1 MKFTDFETIRVS
13 TKTFTT
19 FSNIFVDIDKL
30 FSLIP
35 ITEYSL
41 IPKKRGRKK
50 KDYIE
55 QEKQD
60 IKYGSI
66 ITIKYQDK
74 MRGVDLKKTSNKDKK
89 WFRNSI
95 TIVIILSKPINIK
108 ICRNG
113 TFQMTGCK
121 YNSDS
126 VDVVKY
132 LWNIISNT
140 NTFTFKN
147 NEDEKFY
154 TYIIPSMRNID
165 FDVGFT
171 IDRDKLNQY
180 MYKHMDYHCILET
193 SFGYTAVNIKMKL
206 KNDIKD
212 MRITKITIDNE
223 HSITD
228 ETVTYDEYLSKLP
241 VKDRENKLKSKRYIT
256 FLVFHSGK
264 IIMSGIT
271 REFMRSEYGKFID
284 ILKNAEEDI
293 KEKLL
298 I

>member
-1 MKFTDFETIRVS
+1 MKNTDFETIPVS

-19 FSNIFVDIDKL
+19 FSNIFINIDEL
-30 FSLIP
+30 YSLIP
-35 ITEYSL
+35 ITEYT
-41 IPKKRGRKK
+41 IRQKKRGRKK
-50 KDYIE
+50 KDHIE
-55 QEKQD
+55 QQSRKVE
-60 IKYGSI
+60 YGSI
-66 ITIKYQDK
+66 ITVKYQDK
-74 MRGVDLKKTSNKDKK
+74 LRGVDLKQSKNKK

-95 TIVIILSKPINIK
+95 TLVIILSKPINIK

-121 YNSDS
+121 FDTDS

-132 LWNIISNT
+132 IWNIIRKT
-140 NTFTFKN
+140 NTFIYKN
-147 NEDEKFY
+147 SSDEQFY

-171 IDRDKLNQY
+171 IDRDKLNEY

-206 KNDIKD
+206 KNDIKN
-212 MRITKITIDNE
+212 MQIKKLTMNE
-223 HSITD
+223 TNTFM
-228 ETVTYDEYLSKLP
+228 EEVTYDDYLSELTT
-241 VKDRENKLKSKRYIT
+241 KDRENKLKSNRYIT

-264 IIMSGIT
+264 IIMSGLT
-271 REFMRSEYGKFID
+271 REFMRSEYKNFID
-284 ILKNAEEDI
+284 ILTVAEEDI

-298 I
+298 V

>member
-1 MKFTDFETIRVS
+1 MKNTDFETIPVS

-19 FSNIFVDIDKL
+19 FSNIFIDIDEL
-30 FSLIP
+30 YSLIP
-35 ITEYSL
+35 ITEYT
-41 IPKKRGRKK
+41 IRQKKRGRKK
-50 KDYIE
+50 KDHIE
-55 QEKQD
+55 QQSRKVE
-60 IKYGSI
+60 YGSI
-66 ITIKYQDK
+66 ITVKYQDK
-74 MRGVDLKKTSNKDKK
+74 LRGVDLKQSKNKK

-95 TIVIILSKPINIK
+95 TLVIILSKPINIK

-121 YNSDS
+121 FDTDS

-132 LWNIISNT
+132 IWNIIRKT
-140 NTFTFKN
+140 NTFTYKN
-147 NEDEKFY
+147 SSDEQFY

-171 IDRDKLNQY
+171 IDRDKLNEY

-206 KNDIKD
+206 KNDIKN
-212 MRITKITIDNE
+212 MQIKKLTMNE
-223 HSITD
+223 TNTVM
-228 ETVTYDEYLSKLP
+228 EEVTYDDYLSELST
-241 VKDRENKLKSKRYIT
+241 KDRENKLKSNRYIT

-264 IIMSGIT
+264 IIMSGLT
-271 REFMRSEYGKFID
+271 REFMRSEYKNFID
-284 ILKNAEEDI
+284 ILTVAEEDI

-298 I
+298 V

>member
-1 MKFTDFETIRVS
+1 MKITDFETIPVS

-19 FSNIFVDIDKL
+19 FSNIFIDIDKL
-30 FSLIP
+30 YSLIP
-35 ITEYSL
+35 ITKYTVRQ
-41 IPKKRGRKK
+41 KKRGRKK
-50 KDYIE
+50 KDHIE
-55 QEKQD
+55 QETRKVE
-60 IKYGSI
+60 YGSI
-66 ITIKYQDK
+66 ITVKYQDK
-74 MRGVDLKKTSNKDKK
+74 VRGVDLKQTKNKK

-95 TIVIILSKPINIK
+95 TLVIILSKPINIK

-121 YNSDS
+121 FNTDS

-132 LWNIISNT
+132 IWGIINET
-140 NTFTFKN
+140 KTFTYKN
-147 NEDEKFY
+147 DRENQFY

-212 MRITKITIDNE
+212 MQIKKIVNDGNTFKE
-223 HSITD
+223 
-228 ETVTYDEYLSKLP
+228 EVVTYNEYLNELS
-241 VKDRENKLKSKRYIT
+241 VKERENKLKSDRYIT

-264 IIMSGIT
+264 IIMSGLT
-271 REFMRSEYGKFID
+271 REFMRDEYKKFID
-284 ILKNAEEDI
+284 ILKFAEEDI

>member
-1 MKFTDFETIRVS
+1 MKNTDFETIPVS

-19 FSNIFVDIDKL
+19 FSNIFIDINKL
-30 FSLIP
+30 YSLIP
-35 ITEYSL
+35 ITEYT
-41 IPKKRGRKK
+41 IKQKKRGRKK
-50 KDYIE
+50 KDHIE
-55 QEKQD
+55 QQTKTVD
-60 IKYGSI
+60 YGSI
-66 ITIKYQDK
+66 ITVKYQDK
-74 MRGVDLKKTSNKDKK
+74 LRGVDLKQSKNKK

-121 YNSDS
+121 FNTDS

-132 LWNIISNT
+132 IWTIIKKT
-140 NTFTFKN
+140 NTFTYKN
-147 NEDEKFY
+147 TLDDQFY

-165 FDVGFT
+165 FDIGFT
-171 IDRDKLNQY
+171 IDRDKLNEY

-206 KNDIKD
+206 RNDIKT
-212 MRITKITIDNE
+212 MQIKKLTVNE
-223 HSITD
+223 TNTFME
-228 ETVTYDEYLSKLP
+228 ETVTYNDYMCELSSKE
-241 VKDRENKLKSKRYIT
+241 RENKLKSNRYIT

-264 IIMSGIT
+264 IIMSGLT
-271 REFMRSEYGKFID
+271 REFMREEYKKFID
-284 ILKNAEEDI
+284 ILRTAEEDI

>member
-1 MKFTDFETIRVS
+1 MKNTDFEIITVS

-19 FSNIFVDIDKL
+19 FSNIFIDIDKL
-30 FSLIP
+30 
-35 ITEYSL
+35 YSL
-41 IPKKRGRKK
+41 IPVTEYTIRHKKRGRKK
-50 KDYIE
+50 KDHIE
-55 QEKQD
+55 QETRKVE
-60 IKYGSI
+60 YGSI
-66 ITIKYQDK
+66 ITVKYQDK
-74 MRGVDLKKTSNKDKK
+74 IRGVDLKQSKNKK

-95 TIVIILSKPINIK
+95 TIVIVLSKPINIK

-121 YNSDS
+121 FDTDS

-132 LWNIISNT
+132 IWGIINKT
-140 NTFTFKN
+140 NTFTYKN
-147 NEDEKFY
+147 TNDEQFY

-206 KNDIKD
+206 RNNIEDMQIK
-212 MRITKITIDNE
+212 KISVTE
-223 HSITD
+223 TGTFKE
-228 ETVTYDEYLSKLP
+228 ETVKYTEYLDKLSE
-241 VKDRENKLKSKRYIT
+241 KERTTKLKANRYIT

-264 IIMSGIT
+264 IIMSGLT
-271 REFMRSEYGKFID
+271 REFMRSEYTKFID
-284 ILKNAEEDI
+284 ILRVAEDDI

>member
-1 MKFTDFETIRVS
+1 MKITDFETIRVS

-19 FSNIFVDIDKL
+19 FSNIFIDIDRL
-30 FSLIP
+30 YSLIP
-35 ITEYSL
+35 ITEYT
-41 IPKKRGRKK
+41 IRQKKRGRKK
-50 KDYIE
+50 KDHID
-55 QEKQD
+55 QET
-60 IKYGSI
+60 IKVDYGSI
-66 ITIKYQDK
+66 ITVKYQDK
-74 MRGVDLKKTSNKDKK
+74 VRGVDLKQTKNKK

-95 TIVIILSKPINIK
+95 TLVIILSKPINIK

-121 YNSDS
+121 FNSDS
-126 VDVVKY
+126 VDVVKHI
-132 LWNIISNT
+132 WGIINET
-140 NTFTFKN
+140 NTFTYKN
-147 NEDEKFY
+147 NQEKQFY

-165 FDVGFT
+165 FDTGFT

-212 MRITKITIDNE
+212 MQIKKIVNE
-223 HSITD
+223 GNTFD
-228 ETVTYDEYLSKLP
+228 EEIVTYDEYLNKLSD
-241 VKDRENKLKSKRYIT
+241 KERENKLKSDRYIT

-264 IIMSGIT
+264 IIMSGLT
-271 REFMRSEYGKFID
+271 REFMRDEYKKFID
-284 ILKNAEEDI
+284 ILKFAEEDI

>member
-1 MKFTDFETIRVS
+1 MKTTDFETIQVS

-19 FSNIFVDIDKL
+19 FSNIFIDIDKL
-30 FSLIP
+30 YSLIP
-35 ITEYSL
+35 ITEYTVRQT
-41 IPKKRGRKK
+41 KRGRKK
-50 KDYIE
+50 KDHIE
-55 QEKQD
+55 QE
-60 IKYGSI
+60 IKKVDYGSI
-66 ITIKYQDK
+66 ITVKYQDK
-74 MRGVDLKKTSNKDKK
+74 VRGVDLKQTKNKK

-121 YNSDS
+121 FNTDS

-132 LWNIISNT
+132 IWGIINET
-140 NTFTFKN
+140 NTFTYKN
-147 NEDEKFY
+147 KQEEQFY

-206 KNDIKD
+206 RNNIKD
-212 MRITKITIDNE
+212 MQIKKISIDDGNTFVEEIT
-223 HSITD
+223 
-228 ETVTYDEYLSKLP
+228 TYNEYLNKLSD
-241 VKDRENKLKSKRYIT
+241 KDRENKLKSSRYIT

-264 IIMSGIT
+264 IIMSGLT
-271 REFMRSEYGKFID
+271 REFMRDEYKKFID
-284 ILKNAEEDI
+284 ILKFAEEDI

>member
-1 MKFTDFETIRVS
+1 MKITDFETIRVS

-19 FSNIFVDIDKL
+19 FSNIFIDIDRL
-30 FSLIP
+30 YSLIP
-35 ITEYSL
+35 ITEYT
-41 IPKKRGRKK
+41 IRQKKRGRKK
-50 KDYIE
+50 KDHIE
-55 QEKQD
+55 QETRKVD
-60 IKYGSI
+60 YGSI
-66 ITIKYQDK
+66 ITVKYKDK
-74 MRGVDLKKTSNKDKK
+74 IRGVDLKKTKNKK

-95 TIVIILSKPINIK
+95 TLVIILSKPINIK

-121 YNSDS
+121 FNTDS

-132 LWNIISNT
+132 IWGIINET
-140 NTFTFKN
+140 NTYTYKN
-147 NEDEKFY
+147 NHEKQFY

-165 FDVGFT
+165 FDTGFT

-206 KNDIKD
+206 KDDIKN
-212 MRITKITIDNE
+212 MQIKKIIVKEGN
-223 HSITD
+223 IFD
-228 ETVTYDEYLSKLP
+228 EEIVKYDEYLNKLSD
-241 VKDRENKLKSKRYIT
+241 KERENKLKSDRYIT

-264 IIMSGIT
+264 IIMSGLT
-271 REFMRSEYGKFID
+271 REFMRDEYKKFID
-284 ILKNAEEDI
+284 ILKIAEEDI

>member
-1 MKFTDFETIRVS
+1 MKTTDFETIQVS

-19 FSNIFVDIDKL
+19 FSNIFIDIDKL
-30 FSLIP
+30 YSLIP
-35 ITEYSL
+35 ITEYTVRQ
-41 IPKKRGRKK
+41 KKRGRKK
-50 KDYIE
+50 KDHIE
-55 QEKQD
+55 QEIRKVD
-60 IKYGSI
+60 YGSI
-66 ITIKYQDK
+66 ITVKYQDK
-74 MRGVDLKKTSNKDKK
+74 VRGVDLKQTKNKK

-121 YNSDS
+121 FNTDS

-132 LWNIISNT
+132 IWGIINET
-140 NTFTFKN
+140 NTFTYKN
-147 NEDEKFY
+147 NQEEQFY

-212 MRITKITIDNE
+212 MQIKKISIDNGNTFVE
-223 HSITD
+223 
-228 ETVTYDEYLSKLP
+228 EVVTYEEYLNKLSSK
-241 VKDRENKLKSKRYIT
+241 DCENKLKSSRYIT

-264 IIMSGIT
+264 IIMSGLT
-271 REFMRSEYGKFID
+271 REFMRDEYKNFID
-284 ILKNAEEDI
+284 ILKCAEEDI

>member
-1 MKFTDFETIRVS
+1 MKHTNFETIPVS

-19 FSNIFVDIDKL
+19 FSNIFIDIDKL
-30 FSLIP
+30 
-35 ITEYSL
+35 YSL
-41 IPKKRGRKK
+41 IPVTEYTVKHKKRGRKK
-50 KDYIE
+50 KDHIE
-55 QEKQD
+55 QEKKKLD
-60 IKYGSI
+60 YGSI
-66 ITIKYQDK
+66 ITVKYQGNI
-74 MRGVDLKKTSNKDKK
+74 RGIDLKKTKNKNKK

-121 YNSDS
+121 FNTDS

-132 LWNIISNT
+132 IWGIINET
-140 NTFTFKN
+140 NTFTYKN
-147 NEDEKFY
+147 SQDKQFY

-212 MRITKITIDNE
+212 MQVKKISVNNRNTFVE
-223 HSITD
+223 
-228 ETVTYDEYLSKLP
+228 ETVTYDDYLDKLSSKERG
-241 VKDRENKLKSKRYIT
+241 DKLKYNRYIT

-264 IIMSGIT
+264 IIMSGLT
-271 REFMRSEYGKFID
+271 REFMRDEYKNFID
-284 ILKNAEEDI
+284 ILKVAEEDV